1 MSQDI
6 NFLTQNKNRLEQRTK
21 EDRRSF
27 FLIVTISIIVVVL
40 FVVLLFVSKYYQDQI
55 AKVAA
60 QRTEIENNI
69 LRGDQRTKS
78 YLIFYSKLQKL
89 LELTQERA
97 GGTEAIVST
106 YRYFTRRNTAI
117 THSLY
122 DYQAHTLEL
131 TASSNSIFSL
141 PELFSLIQ
149 DQNFQN
155 TYQSV
160 EILSLNRLGNGTY
173 SLKILLE
180 I

>member
-6 NFLTQNKNRLEQRTK
+6 NFLKQNKNQLEQRTK

-27 FLIVTISIIVVVL
+27 LLIVTISVIVVVL
-40 FVVLLFVSKYYQDQI
+40 FITLLLVSQYYQNQI
-55 AKVAA
+55 DKVAT
-60 QRTEIENNI
+60 QRAEIENNI

-89 LELTQERA
+89 VDLTEERA
-97 GGTEAIVST
+97 GGTEALVST
-106 YRYFTRRNTAI
+106 YQYFTRKNTAI
-117 THSLY
+117 TESLY

-131 TASSNSIFSL
+131 TVSSNSIFSL

-149 DQNFQN
+149 DQNFQK
-155 TYQSV
+155 TFQSV